1 MMFPNRFP
9 RPECAARKVTMFGF
23 CAAIAV
29 CLTPAYSS
37 ADSPDSL
44 PAKTALDDYIAK
56 KDGSYAW
63 SVVRTTPG
71 EEFTGFIVDMTS
83 QTWRKPSEVDRTVWQ
98 HWVSVVKP
106 DQVKTDTA
114 LLFIG
119 GGRNDGRIPDR
130 PSRRFTQMAVAAR
143 AVVAELRMVP
153 NQPLAFKDDN
163 RPRREDDL
171 IAHTWNKYM
180 ETGDATW
187 VARMPMVKSAVRAMD
202 TLQALLRSRQ
212 GGGVSIENFVVAGG
226 SKRGWTTWLTG
237 AVDKRVVAIVPIVID
252 VVNVI
257 PSMEHHYAAYGF
269 WAAAVG
275 DYSRNR
281 ITEKRNTP
289 EYRELI
295 KLVDPYYYRHRL
307 TMPKYIINSTGD
319 QYFLPD
325 SSQFY
330 FDQLVGEKYLRYVPN
345 TKHSLKGPDATE
357 SLLSY
362 FQALIAGTS
371 RPQFSWAFEDD
382 GSIRVKTADQPQEVR
397 LWQAT
402 NPDARDF
409 RLDTIGKAYT
419 SSRLKD
425 EGGGTFVGRVSV
437 PEKGWTAYF
446 VELTYDRGG
455 AFPLK
460 FTTAVRVVPDVLPFE
475 GKLEKEEENKK
486 AAAAKD

>member
-1 MMFPNRFP
+1 MMFPHRFP
-9 RPECAARKVTMFGF
+9 RPEWAARKVTMFGF
-23 CAAIAV
+23 CATIAV

-44 PAKTALDDYIAK
+44 PAKTALDDYIAR

-63 SVVRTTPG
+63 SVVKTTTG
-71 EEFTGFIVDMTS
+71 EGFTGFIVDMTS

-130 PSRRFTQMAVAAR
+130 PSRRITEMAVAAR

-212 GGGVSIENFVVAGG
+212 GGVSIENFVVAGG

-345 TKHSLKGPDATE
+345 TKHSLKGSDAIE

-371 RPQFSWAFEDD
+371 RPQFSWVFEDD

-409 RLDTIGKAYT
+409 RLETIGKAYA

-425 EGGGTFVGRVSV
+425 AGGGTFVGRVSE

-446 VELTYDRGG
+446 VELTYGRGG
-455 AFPLK
+455 SLPLK

-475 GKLEKEEENKK
+475 GKLEEEENKK